1 MLICFI
7 WTDFGPKVNRKI
19 NFPINKVNSTNKIKD
34 QLRVNHE
41 KIWSKCF
48 ASFLFY
54 YYNSDK
60 IRKYRHLKKK
70 FEKFNMEEIQN
81 LKELK
86 KYTIKYNDAE
96 EKWMNDHQMKRTQL
110 SKMDIKIGELKTL
123 IDLENNRITKIF
135 DTFDQDFDINEPES
149 QLIKKIEEILGEKS
163 DDEEH
168 EKEILE
174 LKKEWEEY
182 ENEINDHRRGI
193 IKNNVESDHLK
204 QSISIYKKSL
214 INSKDSDSNK
224 LNVTS
229 DGEYCTNSFKYES
242 KDSKIEEVDED
253 QWENNES
260 RIFKNNYI
268 EPVYR
273 FKTNDIK
280 STSNSYLTSTNLN
293 TTQHLTNSNT
303 DSYIK
308 AKMTESILSKMN
320 KNCEDEELKSQA
332 KISNIHVSNN
342 WCQNACSIF

>member
-1 MLICFI
+1 MDKL
-7 WTDFGPKVNRKI
+7 WPKGKAK
-19 NFPINKVNSTNKIKD
+19 NKVNSTNKIKD

-48 ASFLFY
+48 ATSFFY

-60 IRKYRHLKKK
+60 IRKYRNLKKK
-70 FEKFNMEEIQN
+70 FEKFNMEKIQDS
-81 LKELK
+81 KELK
-86 KYTIKYNDAE
+86 KYTIKHNDAE
-96 EKWMNDHQMKRTQL
+96 EKWMKDHQMKRTQL
-110 SKMDIKIGELKTL
+110 SKMDIKIEELKTL
-123 IDLENNRITKIF
+123 IDLEDNRTTKIF
-135 DTFDQDFDINEPES
+135 DNFDQDFDINEPES
-149 QLIKKIEEILGEKS
+149 QLIKKIEEILGENS

-168 EKEILE
+168 EKEILK
-174 LKKEWEEY
+174 LKNEWEEY

-214 INSKDSDSNK
+214 INSRDSDSNK

-253 QWENNES
+253 QWENDES
-260 RIFKNNYI
+260 RIFKNNFI
-268 EPVYR
+268 EPLYR

-280 STSNSYLTSTNLN
+280 PPSSSYLISTNLN

-303 DSYIK
+303 DSFIK

-320 KNCEDEELKSQA
+320 QDYEDEEFKSQTR
-332 KISNIHVSNN
+332 ISNKQFSND